1 MDAVNALLDNAKKMC
16 GIATDS
22 ELAARLR
29 VRPSAVS
36 NWRNGRAKPD
46 VVAAAALAEMTNEK
60 LARVVALLEEARAVS
75 KEAKAIWRKIATAAV
90 VCLAVYTSIGS
101 PDAHARNDLTYA
113 EQSRHYALSRW
124 LARFL
129 RFVRSLTES
138 KGTGPH
144 VAATVC

>member
-16 GIATDS
+16 GIGTDS

-90 VCLAVYTSIGS
+90 VCLAVYTSIGT
-101 PDAHARNDLTYA
+101 PPARAAGFDNNAHVVGITHING
-113 EQSRHYALSRW
+113 W
-124 LARFL
+124 LARIL
-129 RFVRSLTES
+129 YRLRSLFAVGGLRHGE
-138 KGTGPH
+138 
-144 VAATVC
+144 AALC